1 MALRLRL
8 TRLGEKKRPFYRVV
22 AVDNENRRDGK
33 ALDYLGHYN
42 PMAEPHEIKIDQE
55 KARKWID
62 KGAKPTST
70 VRSLLRQAGFY
81 SRA

>member
-22 AVDNENRRDGK
+22 AVDSESRRDGK
-33 ALDYLGHYN
+33 ALDYLGYYN
-42 PMAEPHEIKIDQE
+42 PMADPHEIKIDQD

-62 KGAKPTST
+62 KGAKPTNT
-70 VRSLLRQAGFY
+70 VRSLLRKAGFY